1 MAKMPKM
8 SSEKKRSRELARRE
22 KAERKERNVRE
33 KFLQKNIVK
42 YKKIW
47 IFNYIF
53 FSALFILI
61 TVECWKTKSLIVF
74 IISIILFCILF
85 LLHYNARI
93 REDETIMI
101 IYYQDAFLE
110 MKMYTIF
117 GIVISSFLL
126 PAALYLPR
134 IF

>member
-1 MAKMPKM
+1 MPKM
-8 SSEKKRSRELARRE
+8 SSEKKRRRELARRE

-93 REDETIMI
+93 REDETRMI